1 MDNAIYTIVSMV
13 NNVPHIY
20 ENFTGDTVPGSLKAS
35 GLRAEDYGDNW
46 VMFRNNKA
54 ISSVQF
60 PLFFKYTEPA
70 DGGWEAVC
78 ENDILYSVSQV
89 RNGCIRDWC
98 NLRSNEVI
106 TIIEANNLSF
116 NSYGVTWIISCH
128 VFVSKQSLCHYF
140 KYVEPVEG
148 GWISV

>member
-13 NNVPHIY
+13 NNVPHTY
-20 ENFTGDTVPGSLKAS
+20 ENFTSETVPGSLKAS

-54 ISSVQF
+54 INSAQF
-60 PLFFKYTEPA
+60 PLFFKYVEPI
-70 DGGWEAVC
+70 DGGWNVVC
-78 ENDILYSVSQV
+78 EDDTLYSVSQA
-89 RNGCIRDWC
+89 RNGYIKDWC

-128 VFVSKQSLCHYF
+128 VFVPKQRLCHYF